1 MDHLTDSTNVYVP
14 NAPHS
19 SEDRMF
25 HGGGS
30 CGKMLSTI
38 DWSTTPLGP
47 VECWSPSLRIA
58 LRICLTSRHPILL
71 WWGPD
76 LIKLYNDA
84 YAPLLGNKHPW
95 ALGQAG
101 RDVWPE
107 IWEVI
112 GPMLGQVMASGDA
125 TWSDDQ
131 MLLLERNGYQEE
143 CYFTFSYS
151 PIEHE
156 DGQVGGVFTAVNET
170 TTRVINERRTR
181 LARDMAAAIAETDW
195 PGASPLPGDGHS
207 TSAICQRALDILAT
221 DAADLPCLLLYMI
234 DETKQADGATPVA
247 TLCGQAGILPDTAWA
262 PTSISPLSTVA
273 VWPLAEAAQS
283 HDPLVLTDLQ
293 SRIPNHAFTV
303 DNGLIPHTAVILPLH
318 EPGKPLATAI
328 LIAGISPRR
337 PLDDDYLGF
346 LDILGRH
353 LIAAFVSA
361 HAYEAERRRAEALAE
376 IDRVKTAFFSNVSHE
391 FRTPLTLMLGPLAD
405 LLERSGLDPDLREAV
420 ERIHRNGLRLLKLV
434 NTLLDFSRIEAGRAQ
449 AHYVPTDLAAL
460 TADLASTFRSVIE
473 RAGLELVVDCPP
485 LKSPVYVDHEMWEKT
500 VLNLLSN
507 AFKFTIS
514 GQIAISL
521 HQMGDEAILEVRD
534 TGIGIPADALPHI
547 FDRFHRIQTAQA
559 RTHEGS
565 GIGLA
570 LVRELVTLHGGAIAV
585 TSVSDQGTAFRV
597 SLPLGNTHLPPEQV
611 GGAGLDTVTALAAAP
626 YVAEAVSWGG
636 VLATPAPT
644 TSDTA
649 LAPAAL
655 ESSLASAEAP
665 TWPSTEQPVRSTTVL
680 VVDDNADLRDYL
692 CKLLRNQYQVL
703 TASNGRE
710 ALQVIEQ
717 TPPDLVL
724 ADVMMPEMDGFAL
737 LAALRA
743 APALSG
749 IPMIL
754 LTAHADEGAAMEGL
768 RAGANDYLVKPF
780 SPRELLVRI
789 AARLEIA
796 RARRL
801 AEARARDLETVLNNI
816 IDGVMML
823 DATGKIQHLN
833 NSGRV
838 LLGIADFDQH
848 EYSQLNGADRGKL
861 LRLRDLAGNR
871 VEVEQTPQWRIIQGA
886 VLAGSTTVDLR
897 LTTIDGRERIFN
909 IGGAPLYR
917 SDGAIIGGILTFRD
931 TTERQ
936 EFDQQTQSALRA
948 LLEMA
953 EVLTLPL
960 TAQFATTSPAIQQV
974 MELIR
979 QVLRGDK
986 AAIAIFDP
994 GGEMQLVAS
1003 SGLTPRESAQIQ
1015 HIAQGWNEADARSQ
1029 AVLASLVAGQPIQLD
1044 TVHDL
1049 PTPNFDNFGVH
1060 TVMLVPALLANKRI
1074 AVFALGTQEARPY
1087 TPDQIALAQAVMQLF
1102 MLVQDR
1108 NRLLYEQAESRA
1120 RELALQQSH
1129 QRMDEFLGIASH
1141 ELRTPLTSIRANVQ
1155 MAERGLRTLVQ
1166 STTIPELGPQFKPV
1180 PSLHH
1185 LLERTSRQLIRLDRL
1200 VGDLLDASRIQVD
1213 KLDLRMEVCDLVV
1226 IVEDA
1231 VAEQRMAWPDRELR
1245 VRTPERGTLLVFADP
1260 DRIGQVVT
1268 NLLTNALKYSAS
1280 DQPVSVAIMRRG
1292 DQALLAVRDRGPGI
1306 SVDARTR
1313 IFERFYRVPGIELR
1327 SGSGVGLGLGLFICA
1342 TLIEQ
1347 HHGQIGVESH
1357 VGRGSTFWFSLPL
1370 RH

>member
-1 MDHLTDSTNVYVP
+1 MDHLTEPTNVYVP
-14 NAPHS
+14 TAQHS
-19 SEDRMF
+19 PGDRIF

-30 CGKMLSTI
+30 CGELLRTI
-38 DWSTTPLGP
+38 DWSTSPLGP
-47 VECWSPSLRIA
+47 VERWSPSLRIA

-101 RDVWPE
+101 REVWPE

-112 GPMLGQVMASGDA
+112 GPMLARVMASGNA

-151 PIEHE
+151 PIEQE
-156 DGQVGGVFTAVNET
+156 DGQVGGVFTAVSET

-181 LARDMAAAIAETDW
+181 LARDMAAVIAEIGW
-195 PGASPLPGDGHS
+195 SGGSPLPSGEPS
-207 TSAICQRALDILAT
+207 TSAICQRALTILAT
-221 DAADLPCLLLYMI
+221 DTADLPFLLLYQI
-234 DETKQADGATPVA
+234 EEAKQGDGLMPVA
-247 TLCGQAGILPDTAWA
+247 TLCGQVGILPDTAWA
-262 PTSISPLSTVA
+262 PSSISPLSPFA
-273 VWPLAEAAQS
+273 VWPLVEVAQTR
-283 HDPLVLTDLQ
+283 DPLVLTDLPT
-293 SRIPNHAFTV
+293 RIPIHAFTV
-303 DNGLIPHTAVILPLH
+303 EDGLIPHTAVILPMH
-318 EPGKPLATAI
+318 EPGKTLATAI
-328 LIAGISPRR
+328 LVAGISPRR
-337 PLDDDYLGF
+337 PLDDEYLGF

-353 LIAAFVSA
+353 LEAAFVSA

-405 LLERSGLDPDLREAV
+405 LLERADLDPDLREEV

-434 NTLLDFSRIEAGRAQ
+434 NILLDFSRIEAGRTQ

-485 LKSPVYVDHEMWEKT
+485 LESPIYVDHEMWEKI

-507 AFKFTIS
+507 AYKFTFS
-514 GQIAISL
+514 GQIAINMYQNSDAAL
-521 HQMGDEAILEVRD
+521 LEVRD

-547 FDRFHRIQTAQA
+547 FDRFHRIQTPQA

-570 LVRELVTLHGGAIAV
+570 LVRELVALHGGTIAV
-585 TSVSDQGTAFRV
+585 TSVSGHGTVFRIT
-597 SLPLGNTHLPPEQV
+597 LPLGSGHLPPEQV
-611 GGAGLDTVTALAAAP
+611 GAGGVDMVAALAAAP
-626 YVAEAVSWGG
+626 YVAEAASWDGAMG
-636 VLATPAPT
+636 HE
-644 TSDTA
+644 TSAISVA
-649 LAPAAL
+649 LAAR
-655 ESSLASAEAP
+655 ESPLDSTEAP
-665 TWPSTEQPVRSTTVL
+665 TWPVTEPSVPSTTVL
-680 VVDDNADLRDYL
+680 IVDDNADLRDYL
-692 CKLLRNQYQVL
+692 RKLLKNQYQVV
-703 TASNGRE
+703 TASHGRE
-710 ALQVIEQ
+710 AMRIIER

-724 ADVMMPEMDGFAL
+724 TDVMMPEMDGFAL
-737 LAALRA
+737 LAAIRA
-743 APALSG
+743 DPTQHG
-749 IPMIL
+749 IPVIL
-754 LTAHADEGAAMEGL
+754 LTAYADEATTMEGL

-789 AARLEIA
+789 AARIAIA
-796 RARRL
+796 RALQL

-823 DATGKIQHLN
+823 DANGNIQHLN
-833 NSGRV
+833 HAGRI
-838 LLGIADFDQH
+838 LLGIGDVDPHA
-848 EYSQLNGADRGKL
+848 YLQLSGADRTKL
-861 LRLRDLAGNR
+861 VQLSDLAGNR
-871 VEVEQTPQWRIIQGA
+871 VEVEQTPQWRILHGT
-886 VLAGSTTVDLR
+886 VLAGSTTDDLR
-897 LTTIDGRERIFN
+897 LTTLDGRARIFN
-909 IGGAPLYR
+909 IGGAPLYG
-917 SDGAIIGGILTFRD
+917 SDGVIIGGILTFRD

-936 EFDQQTQSALRA
+936 EFNHQTQNALHA

-960 TAQFATTSPAIQQV
+960 TTQFATTSPAIQQV
-974 MELIR
+974 MELMR

-986 AAIAIFDP
+986 AAIAIVDQ

-1003 SGLTPRESAQIQ
+1003 SGLMPRESAQIQ
-1015 HIAQGWNEADARSQ
+1015 MIARGWNEADARAQ
-1029 AVLASLVAGQPIQLD
+1029 AVLASLGAGQPIQLNM
-1044 TVHDL
+1044 VRDL
-1049 PTPNFDNFGVH
+1049 PTPQSNNFGVH
-1060 TVMLVPALLANKRI
+1060 TVMLVPARLANHRI
-1074 AVFALGTQEARPY
+1074 AVFALGTQEAQPY
-1087 TPDQIALAQAVMQLF
+1087 TPDQIALAQAAMQLF
-1102 MLVQDR
+1102 LLVFDR
-1108 NRLLYEQAESRA
+1108 NRLLYEQAESRT

-1166 STTIPELGPQFKPV
+1166 SPAIVELGPQFKSM

-1185 LLERTSRQLIRLDRL
+1185 LLERTSHQLHRLDRL

-1213 KLDLRMEVCDLVV
+1213 KLELRMEVCDLVV
-1226 IVEDA
+1226 IVEEA

-1245 VRTPERGTLLVFADP
+1245 VRTPERGTLRIFADP
-1260 DRIGQVVT
+1260 DRIGQVVA

-1280 DQPVSVAIMRRG
+1280 DQPVSVAIMRR
-1292 DQALLAVRDRGPGI
+1292 DDHVFVAVRDRGPGI
-1306 SVDARTR
+1306 PADARTH

-1342 TLIEQ
+1342 TLIER
-1347 HHGQIGVESH
+1347 HHGQIGVEGH
-1357 VGRGSTFWFSLPL
+1357 VGRGSTFWFTLPL
-1370 RH
+1370 HH